1 MYVHVCLCVC
11 ILYIFVNACVIFVYA
26 YECVLAYFHVHEFFM
41 LIDLTLFQFCVG
53 AELRH
58 FRGGARYVCQCV
70 CVCICAHVGL
80 CINQN
85 QPFRLLF
92 VSVQAFSFSVCMY
105 VLSSGINMCF
115 CVLMCLW

>member
-70 CVCICAHVGL
+70 HVCICAL
-80 CINQN
+80 
-85 QPFRLLF
+85 P
-92 VSVQAFSFSVCMY
+92 M
-105 VLSSGINMCF
+105 
-115 CVLMCLW
+115 